1 MFLYEVVWERNL
13 ILYLHVLLLS
23 VDITD
28 DLLSEEKQGIEGVE
42 LTLDYPEL
50 NVFKSSNIIL
60 TLSNDD
66 DGRFSP
72 GNPTNFFISNG
83 DLNVV
88 NSLKVDG
95 FGTKVPVDIGKIF
108 GGAIISRHMT
118 YICWVYEITYLLILF
133 GIR

>member
-1 MFLYEVVWERNL
+1 MMFLYEVVWERNL
-13 ILYLHVLLLS
+13 IPYLHVLLLS

-28 DLLSEEKQGIEGVE
+28 DLLSAEKQGNEGIE

-66 DGRFSP
+66 GRFSP
-72 GNPTNFFISNG
+72 DNSTNFFISNG

-95 FGTKVPVDIGKIF
+95 FGTKVPIGIGKIF
-108 GGAIISRHMT
+108 SGAIISKHIFAGCMKLPT
-118 YICWVYEITYLLILF
+118 FLF
-133 GIR
+133 YS